1 MLCFD
6 LLRLDEGPVTVT
18 GVLESSDSVWKEDD
32 LRPDEGV
39 QVNGRLSAA
48 GTGRYYFSG
57 DIHGSVSGE
66 CRRCLGSAS
75 TVVNEEVDAMFAESG
90 DDEILD
96 DPDVFEVDTREGELD
111 LRPAIRE
118 QWLLTAPAFLQC
130 REDCKGLC
138 PNCGENR
145 NTVAC
150 SCPPSADSRWDALRV
165 PGDSAV

>member
-6 LLRLDEGPVTVT
+6 LQLLDEGPVTVDDR
-18 GVLESSDSVWKEDD
+18 LESSDPVWNDEDS
-32 LRPDEGV
+32 RPAAGV
-39 QVNGRLSAA
+39 IVSGRLSVA
-48 GTGRYYFSG
+48 GTGRYYFTG

-66 CRRCLGSAS
+66 CRLCLGSAS
-75 TVVNEEVDAMFAESG
+75 CEVHEEVDAMFAESG

-96 DPDVFEVDTREGELD
+96 DPDVFMLDTREGELD

-118 QWLLTAPAFLQC
+118 QWLLSAPAFLQC

-138 PNCGENR
+138 PSCGADL

-150 SCPPSADSRWDALRV
+150 SCPPPSDSRWDALRV
-165 PGDSAV
+165 PRDAGI